1 MNTSV
6 TVGQPESSS
15 AEPGGQAGGAPLH
28 RRLAGSPALRVTGR
42 RVLIAIPVLWGVT
55 LLTFVVLNSL
65 PGDAATALLG
75 ANATPAEVRALSI
88 KLHLNEPFWVRYG
101 NWLGGALHGNLGTS
115 LYSHLPVTS
124 ILAQRLPVTIELV
137 VYALI
142 ITFVVSIPLAIL
154 SARRPRGVAD
164 RTSMVLSMGGL
175 SVAPYVL
182 ALLLILVF
190 ADDLQILPALGYQ
203 SIGAGIGGNIKDLT
217 LAAVTLAVPL
227 TAFYTRFLRADLLEQ
242 MQSED
247 YTVTALAKGL
257 SRWQVLT
264 RHALRNSFIG
274 LLTVIGLNLA
284 TLIGTTVIVEEI
296 FGLPGIGYQLLQAID
311 NRDVP
316 LVEGI
321 VLVFAV
327 VVVLVNLATDLLYGV
342 LDPRIRHGR
351 SRS

>member
-15 AEPGGQAGGAPLH
+15 PEPGGQAGGAPRH
-28 RRLAGSPALRVTGR
+28 RRLAGSPALRVAGR

-55 LLTFVVLNSL
+55 LLTFIVLNSL

-75 ANATPAEVRALSI
+75 SNATPAEVRALSI

-101 NWLGGALHGNLGTS
+101 NWLGGAVHGNLGAS
-115 LYSHLPVTS
+115 LYTHVPVTS
-124 ILAQRLPVTIELV
+124 ILAQRVPVTVELV
-137 VYALI
+137 AYALI
-142 ITFVVSIPLAIL
+142 ITFVVSIPLAVL
-154 SARRPRGVAD
+154 SARRPRGVVD

-175 SVAPYVL
+175 SIAPYVL

-217 LAAVTLAVPL
+217 LAAVTIAIPLA
-227 TAFYTRFLRADLLEQ
+227 AFYTRFLRADLLEQ

-321 VLVFAV
+321 VLVFGV
-327 VVVLVNLATDLLYGV
+327 IVVLVNLATDLLYGA

>member
-6 TVGQPESSS
+6 TVGQPGGSSV
-15 AEPGGQAGGAPLH
+15 EPSRQAGGAPLY
-28 RRLAGSPALRVTGR
+28 RRLAGSPALRVCGR
-42 RVLIAIPVLWGVT
+42 RLIIAIPVLWGVT
-55 LLTFVVLNSL
+55 FLTFVVLNSL
-65 PGDAATALLG
+65 PGDAASAMLG
-75 ANATPAEVRALSI
+75 LTATPAEVRALSI

-101 NWLGGALHGNLGTS
+101 NWLGGALRGNLGDS
-115 LYSHLPVTS
+115 LYTHLPVTS
-124 ILAQRLPVTIELV
+124 IIAQRLPVTIELV
-137 VYALI
+137 VYALV
-142 ITFVVSIPLAIL
+142 ITFVVSVPLAVF
-154 SARRPRGVAD
+154 SARRPRGVVD
-164 RTSMVLSMGGL
+164 RTSMVLSMAGL
-175 SVAPYVL
+175 SVAPYVT
-182 ALLLILVF
+182 ALLLVLVF
-190 ADDLQILPALGYQ
+190 AVDLRILPAIGYQ
-203 SIGAGIGGNIKDLT
+203 SIGAGIVGNIKDMT
-217 LAAVTLAVPL
+217 LAAVTIAIPL

-247 YTVTALAKGL
+247 YIVTALAKGL
-257 SRWQVLT
+257 SRWRVLT

-284 TLIGTTVIVEEI
+284 TLIGSTVIVEEI
-296 FGLPGIGYQLLQAID
+296 FDLPGIGYQLLQAIN

-327 VVVLVNLATDLLYGV
+327 VVVLANLAIDLLYPV